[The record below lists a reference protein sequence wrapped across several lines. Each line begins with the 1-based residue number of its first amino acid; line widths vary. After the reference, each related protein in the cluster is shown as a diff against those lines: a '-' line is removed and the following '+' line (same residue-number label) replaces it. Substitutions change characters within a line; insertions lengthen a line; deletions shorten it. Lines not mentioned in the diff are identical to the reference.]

1 MNLFIP
7 ITKIDVEKRLVYG
20 IAADETPDKA
30 DEIFDYSTSKP
41 YFEEWS
47 GDISKATDGKSLGN
61 IRAMHTGI
69 AAGKVTQ
76 IVMDDEAKSIPI
88 CAKVVDD
95 NEWKKVEEGVY
106 TGFSIGG
113 SYVKRWKDPSDTTK
127 TRYTAKPA
135 EISLVDLSCNPS
147 ATFEVI
153 KADGLTEQREF
164 KRSDTPLEVNKP
176 ILADMQKAF
185 AENDLAKAFSFEEI
199 RDRLR
204 GAINDKVKTPFN
216 CGYFWIEQTYADS
229 VIIQGDLDGD
239 GDSDLYQITYTMDEQ
254 GVITL
259 GESKQ
264 VKISYV
270 PTVDEDGSANEGAEL
285 MGGKADVVSDLQ
297 KSEEITAEEIIEEKP
312 LEKSDPAEDL
322 AKAGAKHS
330 KDTITQLQKMHHD
343 LATIGGAC
351 KCDKCVKVYGVTD
364 EAAKAAEIADLHK
377 SQSNELSKVMEGMA
391 AMQKAFDGLKA
402 DNTALQKKVTELEN
416 MPLPGGPVLNAT
428 GMNKSLPGGG
438 GGQENQNQSELDT
451 LKKMRDDER
460 DPIIK
465 QAISQKV
472 AMMEIKQIQKATSL

>member
-113 SYVKRWKDPSDTTK
+113 SYVKRWKDPSDITK

-164 KRSDTPLEVNKP
+164 KRSETLLEVNKT

-185 AENDLAKAFSFEEI
+185 AENDLVKAFSFEEI

-204 GAINDKVKTPFN
+204 AAINDKVKTPFN

-254 GVITL
+254 GGITL

-270 PTVDEDGSANEGAEL
+270 PTVDENVSVNEGAEL
-285 MGGKADVVSDLQ
+285 MGGKAAVVGDLQ
-297 KSEEITAEEIIEEKP
+297 KTDNIPTAEPFTEEKLVEKSEEIDD
-312 LEKSDPAEDL
+312 LE
-322 AKAGAKHS
+322 KAGAKHS
-330 KDTITQLQKMHHD
+330 KDTMSQLQKMAHD
-343 LATIGGAC
+343 LNTMGGAC
-351 KCDKCVKVYGVTD
+351 KCDKCMKAYGTETVKT
-364 EAAKAAEIADLHK
+364 AEIADLHK
-377 SQSNELSKVMEGMA
+377 SQSNELSKVMEGMT

-428 GMNKSLPGGG
+428 GLNKSLPGGG
-438 GGQENQNQSELDT
+438 GGQENKNQSELDT
-451 LKKMRDDER
+451 LKKMRDNER